1 MSSQKSKT
9 IRRSVAL
16 PRDLMEEVLAVAPP
30 ELSGNLNRLVMIS
43 LRDFV
48 ARRRT
53 EAFAEAMAEMAADPA
68 IRSESAAITSEFI
81 VAENDGLQS

>member
-1 MSSQKSKT
+1 
-9 IRRSVAL
+9 
-16 PRDLMEEVLAVAPP
+16 MEEVLAVAPP